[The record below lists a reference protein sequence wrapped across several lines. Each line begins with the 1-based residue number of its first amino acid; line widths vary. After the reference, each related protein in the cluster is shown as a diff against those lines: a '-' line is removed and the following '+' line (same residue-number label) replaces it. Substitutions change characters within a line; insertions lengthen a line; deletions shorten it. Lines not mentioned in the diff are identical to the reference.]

1 MRWLIVSALALAAAA
16 QPSRQI
22 ALDVTV
28 VGRTAAA
35 LTNLSAADFEVE
47 IDGRV
52 ETVRAAEIRPVTA
65 ATEMAGAVGPVFDAA
80 PMPPAAVYRLSIEA
94 TAGSKADAA
103 INVRLKR
110 ADLNVVSARRAAAV
124 TSPPEA
130 RTPPRPTGSVEDRL
144 RDAVASGRVA
154 ATFPVA
160 VGRSIRRG
168 PAASQLLLNVT
179 MDIPA
184 GTPGPIS
191 VLLGIVDP
199 KGAIGSA
206 KRTIDADRE
215 GGAYHLDL
223 TLPLSPATY
232 KLRVAAADANGTVAS
247 VELPV
252 TAQLAPAGSMT
263 VSDLLRSTGDAS
275 DRRRPVTNDVIPAE
289 ATTLVLGLELY
300 PAAEA
305 PPPPDLL
312 VNMSLTLEGANTPT
326 TERVVTPELRDGALV
341 AQAEFG
347 LQRLGPGRYL
357 ARAIVLSGA
366 RPLGTVDA
374 IVKR

>member
-1 MRWLIVSALALAAAA
+1 VRWLIVSALALAAAA

-52 ETVRAAEIRPVTA
+52 EAVRAAEVRPVTA

-154 ATFPVA
+154 PTFPVA

-179 MDIPA
+179 IDIPA

-289 ATTLVLGLELY
+289 ATTLFLGLELY

>member
-1 MRWLIVSALALAAAA
+1 
-16 QPSRQI
+16 
-22 ALDVTV
+22 
-28 VGRTAAA
+28 
-35 LTNLSAADFEVE
+35 
-47 IDGRV
+47 
-52 ETVRAAEIRPVTA
+52 
-65 ATEMAGAVGPVFDAA
+65 
-80 PMPPAAVYRLSIEA
+80 
-94 TAGSKADAA
+94 
-103 INVRLKR
+103 
-110 ADLNVVSARRAAAV
+110 
-124 TSPPEA
+124 
-130 RTPPRPTGSVEDRL
+130 
-144 RDAVASGRVA
+144 
-154 ATFPVA
+154 
-160 VGRSIRRG
+160 
-168 PAASQLLLNVT
+168 
-179 MDIPA
+179 
-184 GTPGPIS
+184 
-191 VLLGIVDP
+191 VDP

-289 ATTLVLGLELY
+289 ATTLFLGLELY